1 MIGVDRELKKRGL
14 KSRLIL
20 QVHDELLVEARKEEA
35 EKAAAILREEM
46 MHAAELSVPLEVD
59 MHQGESW
66 YEAK

>member
-1 MIGVDRELKKRGL
+1 MGAADTEW
-14 KSRLIL
+14 
-20 QVHDELLVEARKEEA
+20 
-35 EKAAAILREEM
+35 AAAILREEM